1 MLVHIRVFGRV
12 QGVGFRAWAQRQAES
27 LNISGWARN
36 RSDGSVEIMA
46 EGADKDMNFFLSL
59 CKKGPLFA
67 KVIRIEPVRF
77 PDAFVPP
84 INQGIFTNEATV

>member
-12 QGVGFRAWAQRQAES
+12 QGVGFRAWTQRQADGLS
-27 LNISGWARN
+27 LSGWVRN

-46 EGADKDMNFFLSL
+46 EGSDENINFFLSL

-77 PDAFVPP
+77 PDAFIPP
-84 INQGIFTNEATV
+84 VQQGIFTHEATV